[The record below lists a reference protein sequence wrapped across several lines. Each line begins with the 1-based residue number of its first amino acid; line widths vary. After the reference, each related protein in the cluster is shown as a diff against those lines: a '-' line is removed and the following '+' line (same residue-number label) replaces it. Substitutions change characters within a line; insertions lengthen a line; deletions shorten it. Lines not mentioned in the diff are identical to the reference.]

1 MVDAA
6 KASAALLKPGLECLQ
21 EATLRAVAAEG
32 PAEIQYSRR
41 LICLQSRARFWMWA
55 RERMSHP
62 QMQACFRCALPT
74 TSWCEACEFR
84 IEELVSTS
92 IQIGDQRSAAI
103 CTRCDNAHMVCPNC
117 DRNGWDWARANRLA
131 QVKYPPH
138 ELHVVTGQN
147 QGATTVV
154 AYSAAAQGEGDR
166 QVTYFNTGA
175 PQISSMGGQGGDF
188 FVNGNPFQ
196 WARPAGQEPA
206 GSGRRST
213 VSSGSS
219 SSEPGDDAWFIVG
232 MRP

>member
-21 EATLRAVAAEG
+21 EATRRAVVEEG
-32 PAEIQYSRR
+32 PAEIRYSRR

-84 IEELVSTS
+84 IEEMVSMG
-92 IQIGDQRSAAI
+92 IQVSDQRSAAI

-117 DRNGWDWARANRLA
+117 DRNGWEWARANMLA

-138 ELHVVTGQN
+138 ELHVVTGPN
-147 QGATTVV
+147 QGATAVV
-154 AYSAAAQGEGDR
+154 AFSAAAQAEGDR

-175 PQISSMGGQGGDF
+175 PQIDSMGSQGGDF
-188 FVNGNPFQ
+188 LVNGTPFQ
-196 WARPAGQEPA
+196 WARPTAEVQDLGQLMEA
-206 GSGRRST
+206 
-213 VSSGSS
+213 SS
-219 SSEPGDDAWFIVG
+219 SSSRSEPADDEWLDAGVS
-232 MRP
+232 P